1 MSGRASEV
9 VAKRY
14 SFIQRFVGVAAMS
27 AAALTWSLSTADAQC
42 GAAPQIPTFG
52 ELGVQGFRF
61 DLALAAGLD
70 AHQLIGKT
78 TSWAEL
84 QPDGVHFDT
93 TALSTLDREV
103 KEAMADGMKA
113 IVMRVRPGGGGLEPF
128 AGAEATW
135 PLDLATYESKDGEW
149 LGPRLAA
156 GLESQTSF
164 PPRVLTRDEP
174 GNTSPWYEFVKA
186 LAARYSGCTL
196 DPDPLYAGRYLP
208 RVDYWSSVH
217 EADVKSFW
225 YGTSKDM
232 FGGVGG
238 DPAVGLLP
246 SFYRAVKAANPAV
259 QVVSGGAASQTLG
272 YYLTF
277 ERAQKAGNKYTS
289 SVRSWGKSYFHTSVL
304 LSAVFDLYAGNDAGL
319 YDHYA
324 TDPNELRART
334 LIDAMF
340 SETADDYYD
349 VVGVHFYD
357 NPLML
362 EDLIAFIR
370 ARQRVS
376 KPLWL
381 TELGVV
387 NQSPTFNVDDQAR
400 WVAQKMVIA
409 VGNGIEHATYSPM
422 MASIAGA
429 TLAPIFDGMPGSIS
443 WRPAAYA
450 AQTVAN
456 AINEASGYGFSRKR
470 TVNDTTF
477 FEFAQGGGTGHLAFA
492 WRASSSASVDLR
504 ATLGIPTSTPI
515 DIVNHLGQAI
525 WTQSPSS
532 TYTIGVSPILIRWS
546 GTTGPGC
553 GRVGDRSQPARGLAD
568 FTLVLLPLAWHVA
581 RRHPRLGR
589 AQLPLRAFSH
599 SSMSATTRS
608 RSGSFRH
615 S

>member
-1 MSGRASEV
+1 MSARAYDA
-9 VAKRY
+9 VAKRQ
-14 SFIQRFVGVAAMS
+14 SFLQRCVKS
-27 AAALTWSLSTADAQC
+27 AAIGTALLAAPIVQAHAQC
-42 GAAPQIPTFG
+42 GPAPEIPTFG

-61 DLALAAGLD
+61 DLALATGLH

-84 QPDGVHFDT
+84 QPDGVHFDD
-93 TALSTLDREV
+93 TALLTLDREV
-103 KEAMADGMKA
+103 KEALADGMKA
-113 IVMRVRPGGGGLEPF
+113 IVMRVRPGGGGMEPF
-128 AGAEATW
+128 AGAEAEW
-135 PLDLATYESKDGEW
+135 PLDLATYQSKDGEW
-149 LGPRLAA
+149 LGDRYAP

-186 LAARYSGCTL
+186 LTVRYNGCTL
-196 DPDPLYAGRYLP
+196 DPDPLFAGRYLP
-208 RVDYWSSVH
+208 RIDYWSSVH
-217 EADVKSFW
+217 EADTKSFW

-246 SFYRAVKAANPAV
+246 SFYRAVKAANPQA
-259 QVVSGGAASQTLG
+259 QVVSGGATSQNLG

-277 ERAQKAGNKYTS
+277 LRAQQAGNKYTTA
-289 SVRSWGKSYFHTSVL
+289 VRNWGKSYFHTSVL

-319 YDHYA
+319 YQHYA
-324 TDPNELRART
+324 TDANEMRART

-340 SETADDYYD
+340 SENADAYYD
-349 VVGVHFYD
+349 VVGQHYYD

-362 EDLIAFIR
+362 EDAIAFIR
-370 ARQRVS
+370 ARQHVS
-376 KPLWL
+376 KPIWL

-400 WVAQKMVIA
+400 WLAQKMVIA
-409 VGNGIEHATYSPM
+409 VASGIEHSSYSPL

-429 TLAPIFDGMPGSIS
+429 TLAPMFDGMPGSIS

-450 AQTVAN
+450 AQTVTN
-456 AINEASGYGFSRKR
+456 AINEDSGYGFSRKR
-470 TVNDTTF
+470 VVSETTF
-477 FEFAQGGGTGHLAFA
+477 YEFAQGGGTGHLAFA

-504 ATLGIPTSTPI
+504 ATLGIPASAPI

-532 TYTIGVSPILIRWS
+532 TYTVGVSPILIRWS
-546 GTTGPGC
+546 GATGPGC
-553 GRVGDRSQPARGLAD
+553 GRVGDRSQPLRDMTD
-568 FTLVLLPLAWHVA
+568 FALVLLPLAWLTT
-581 RRHPRLGR
+581 RRHGARL
-589 AQLPLRAFSH
+589 AQVPLRAFSQVTR
-599 SSMSATTRS
+599 SATTRS
-608 RSGSFRH
+608 RSGSFKA